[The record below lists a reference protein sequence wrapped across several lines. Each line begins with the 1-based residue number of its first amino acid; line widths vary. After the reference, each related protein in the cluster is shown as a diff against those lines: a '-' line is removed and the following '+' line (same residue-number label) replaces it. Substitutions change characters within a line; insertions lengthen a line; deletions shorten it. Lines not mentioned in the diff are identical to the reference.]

1 MDNMTTAMPAAAQP
15 AEAEERKDG
24 ATALGKFKDVD
35 ALLAAYNNLEAEFTR
50 RSQRLREL
58 EKVKADAPPAQA
70 SSGEAAQNQSGGD
83 APAPAEECS
92 EQLKAKIIAEY
103 LASAAKNT
111 GVPLMTGVGRPPSK
125 GSVEI
130 AVVALPLKKLELLP
144 LLQLLRIGERDA
156 VHALQRVVARIA
168 QPVARAVLHNGK
180 ALHESS

>member
-70 SSGEAAQNQSGGD
+70 SSGEAAQNQSDGD

-103 LASAAKNT
+103 LAFAAKNT
-111 GVPLMTGVGRPPSK
+111 GVPLMTGGVTVAAPRKTAATVSEAGR
-125 GSVEI
+125 
-130 AVVALPLKKLELLP
+130 L
-144 LLQLLRIGERDA
+144 
-156 VHALQRVVARIA
+156 A
-168 QPVARAVLHNGK
+168 QQFLNKRR
-180 ALHESS
+180 